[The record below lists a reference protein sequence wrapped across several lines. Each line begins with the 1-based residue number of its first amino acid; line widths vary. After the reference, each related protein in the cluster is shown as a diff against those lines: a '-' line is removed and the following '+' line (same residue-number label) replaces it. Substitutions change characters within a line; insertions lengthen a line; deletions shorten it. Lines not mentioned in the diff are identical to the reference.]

1 MTKLSAVLFAALTLS
16 ACAEE
21 EAAITQD
28 DDGNSIQGGTRAG
41 AGGSNGPAGRGGT
54 GGRGGST
61 SAGMSG
67 RNNAGGSSEPQ
78 GGAGESEA
86 GAPGND
92 AGGVP
97 MSGGS
102 AGSAPAAG
110 TGGTGNVCQGGEVC
124 VNYVVPCQPAA
135 CTNGHVPFCYCG
147 GGEEPVVECHEGG
160 ETC

>member
-1 MTKLSAVLFAALTLS
+1 MTKLSVLLFATLSLS

-21 EAAITQD
+21 KAAITQD
-28 DDGNSIQGGTRAG
+28 DDRDGNQVGTRAG
-41 AGGSNGPAGRGGT
+41 AGGSSGAAGRGGS
-54 GGRGGST
+54 GGTAGGT
-61 SAGMSG
+61 AAGSSG
-67 RNNAGGSSEPQ
+67 RNQSGGSNEPH